1 MEIYNHL
8 FNAINDL
15 NIWNI
20 QVDKE
25 NFSIIL
31 RGTRAQL
38 IYIFKEILDWER
50 DCDYFTQSLDCF
62 NIKIDLQH
70 SVIKFILKEEFYGE

>member
-8 FNAINDL
+8 FNTINDL

-31 RGTRAQL
+31 RGTKAQL

-50 DCDYFTQSLDCF
+50 DCDYITQSLDYF
-62 NIKIDLQH
+62 DIKIDLQH